1 MFLCERDG
9 MGATAAKRSVAV
21 SALIGSG
28 PCPEGL
34 FFCGSQEKAPA
45 GEIPEVYLLSHSLQ
59 DPGAFPP
66 LRWASC
72 HFSDGGSVSH
82 EVCQKGCFH
91 MYTPPLQKTQLTPV
105 CKNASLVFSVGKKL
119 SPVLFPKAAFNE
131 TKVLVNL
138 Y

>member
-1 MFLCERDG
+1 MCICV
-9 MGATAAKRSVAV
+9 TAKEWEPQHAKHSVAV
-21 SALIGSG
+21 SERIGSG

-72 HFSDGGSVSH
+72 HFSDSGSVSH
-82 EVCQKGCFH
+82 GVCQKVCFH
-91 MYTPPLQKTQLTPV
+91 IYAPPLQETQLTENTAV
-105 CKNASLVFSVGKKL
+105 CKNF
-119 SPVLFPKAAFNE
+119 
-131 TKVLVNL
+131 
-138 Y
+138 